1 MDEFQWE
8 EFCNDIDEIY
18 ASLKEVN
25 EGDVASYIPQLAN
38 VDENM
43 FGISVYSID
52 NRHHGI
58 GNINHNFCI
67 QSCSKT
73 LTYALALRDNGVEKT
88 NRHIG
93 REPSGARFNAF
104 VFDDENKPFNPLINS
119 GAIMSAALVKSQSS
133 DDIRF
138 EYVVDTWKK
147 IVGKNNVGFDNGVY
161 LSEKNTANRNHALA
175 HIMMENNIFPP
186 RTDINKTLEFYFQLC
201 SITMNCTALSKY
213 GAMLANGGTTV
224 DTNEKIFDPVIARD
238 LLCIMYSSGMYD
250 YSGRWSY
257 DIGLPAK
264 SGVSGAIF
272 AVVPHIGG
280 ICVYSPK
287 LDEIGNSVRGVEF
300 FRKLTQKYRLHIF
313 DTLITGLN
321 EKKTLLKL
329 TDSIETQIYDCCKNN
344 KYDLLKKIIESNH
357 IDINKGDYDKRCPLH
372 IAVDENHFK
381 IVDYLINQ
389 KACYKKQDRWGNSM
403 YKKMRKK
410 KSKKLGIIFLAHLR
424 KKNVLKTS
432 FNILKQTSNSPNAY
446 HYH

>member
-1 MDEFQWE
+1 
-8 EFCNDIDEIY
+8 
-18 ASLKEVN
+18 
-25 EGDVASYIPQLAN
+25 
-38 VDENM
+38 
-43 FGISVYSID
+43 
-52 NRHHGI
+52 
-58 GNINHNFCI
+58 
-67 QSCSKT
+67 
-73 LTYALALRDNGVEKT
+73 
-88 NRHIG
+88 
-93 REPSGARFNAF
+93 
-104 VFDDENKPFNPLINS
+104 
-119 GAIMSAALVKSQSS
+119 
-133 DDIRF
+133 
-138 EYVVDTWKK
+138 
-147 IVGKNNVGFDNGVY
+147 
-161 LSEKNTANRNHALA
+161 
-175 HIMMENNIFPP
+175 
-186 RTDINKTLEFYFQLC
+186 
-201 SITMNCTALSKY
+201 MNCTALSKY

-389 KACYKKQDRWGNSM
+389 KACYRKQDRWGNSM

-410 KSKKLGIIFLAHLR
+410 KSKQLGLILLAHLR

-432 FNILKQTSNSPNAY
+432 FNILKLNSSCPETY
-446 HYH
+446 Y